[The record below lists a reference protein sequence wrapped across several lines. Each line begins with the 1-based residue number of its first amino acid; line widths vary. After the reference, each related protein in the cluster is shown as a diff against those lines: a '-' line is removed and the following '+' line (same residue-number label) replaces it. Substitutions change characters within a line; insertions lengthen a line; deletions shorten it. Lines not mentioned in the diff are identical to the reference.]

1 MIYPWQQS
9 QWSQVTRLKTSK
21 HLPHA
26 MLLYGNQGL
35 GKADFARAL
44 AESLL
49 CQSPTDD
56 SQACGHCHSCQL
68 LAAGTHPDIHLIE
81 PTPPENSKSKNPV
94 LNIRIDPIRSLC
106 EKINQTSQF
115 SGYRIAILDEADKLT
130 ISAANSLLKTLEEP
144 GQNVLMLLVTSRTHR
159 LPVTIRSRCQSIR
172 FTKPD
177 EAQALQWLQDN
188 QQAQKIQAQEHQ
200 ASREQL
206 QLALRYAHGSPLAA
220 FSYLQD
226 EEHHKVLAEAMTA
239 SVTGKSS
246 LSYAAELAKYAK
258 TKTLEGMLIW
268 TSDLSKMLTCGPES
282 RIVNEPYRSKLQAM
296 AQRVN
301 QQRLFRFHDQLNF
314 NLQHNSI
321 AVNEQL
327 LWENLLLSWENL

>member
-9 QWSQVTRLKTSK
+9 QWTQVTRLKASK

-44 AESLL
+44 AESVL
-49 CQSPTDD
+49 CKSPAED
-56 SQACGHCHSCQL
+56 SQACGLCQSCQL
-68 LAAGTHPDIHLIE
+68 LAAGTHPDIHLLE
-81 PTPPENSKSKNPV
+81 PTPPENTKSKNPV
-94 LNIRIDPIRSLC
+94 LNIRIDAVRSLC

-115 SGYRIAILDEADKLT
+115 GGYRIAILDEADKLT

-172 FTKPD
+172 FTEPD
-177 EAQALQWLQDN
+177 EALALQWLQGN
-188 QQAQKIQAQEHQ
+188 QQVQQHNAGA
-200 ASREQL
+200 EQL

-220 FSYLQD
+220 LSYLQD
-226 EEHHKVLAEAMTA
+226 EDHHKVLAEAMTA
-239 SVTGKSS
+239 SVSGKSS

-258 TKTLEGMLIW
+258 TRTLEGMLIW
-268 TSDLSKMLTCGPES
+268 TSDLAKLLSCGPQS
-282 RIVNEPYRSKLQAM
+282 RIVNEPYRSKLQAL

-301 QQRLFRFHDQLNF
+301 QQRLFRFQDQLNF

>member
-1 MIYPWQQS
+1 MIYPWQHS
-9 QWSQVTRLKTSK
+9 HWSLVARLKASN

-35 GKADFARAL
+35 GKAGFARAL

-49 CQSPTDD
+49 CQAPTDD

-68 LAAGTHPDIHLIE
+68 IAAGTHPDIHLLE

-94 LNIRIDPIRSLC
+94 LNIRIDAIRSLC

-115 SGYRIAILDEADKLT
+115 EGYRVAILDEADKLT

-144 GQNVLMLLVTSRTHR
+144 GQNVLILLVTSRTHR

-172 FTKPD
+172 FTEPD
-177 EAQALQWLQDN
+177 EAKALSWLQAN
-188 QQAQKIQAQEHQ
+188 QPQELE
-200 ASREQL
+200 ASKQEL

-226 EEHHKVLAEAMTA
+226 EDHHKVLAEAMTA
-239 SVTGKSS
+239 SVSGKSS
-246 LSYAAELAKYAK
+246 LSYAAELTKYAK

-268 TSDLSKMLTCGPES
+268 TSDLAKLLTCGPDS
-282 RIVNEPYRSKLQAM
+282 RIVNEPYRSKLQAL

-301 QQRLFRFHDQLNF
+301 QQRLFRFQDQLNF
-314 NLQHNSI
+314 NLLHNSI
-321 AVNEQL
+321 AVKEQL

>member
-9 QWSQVTRLKTSK
+9 QWTQVARLKASN

-26 MLLYGNQGL
+26 VLLYGNQGL
-35 GKADFARAL
+35 GKAGFARAL

-49 CQSPTDD
+49 CQAPTDD

-68 LAAGTHPDIHLIE
+68 IAAGTHPDIHLLE

-94 LNIRIDPIRSLC
+94 LNIRIDAIRSLC

-115 SGYRIAILDEADKLT
+115 EGYRVAILDEADKLT

-144 GQNVLMLLVTSRTHR
+144 GQNVLILLVTSRTHR

-172 FTKPD
+172 FTEPD
-177 EAQALQWLQDN
+177 EAKALGWLQAN
-188 QQAQKIQAQEHQ
+188 QPQELE
-200 ASREQL
+200 ASKQEL

-226 EEHHKVLAEAMTA
+226 EDHHKVLAEAMTA
-239 SVTGKSS
+239 SVSGKSS
-246 LSYAAELAKYAK
+246 LSYAAELTKYAK

-268 TSDLSKMLTCGPES
+268 TSDLAKLLTCGPDS
-282 RIVNEPYRSKLQAM
+282 RIVNEPYRSKLQAL

-301 QQRLFRFHDQLNF
+301 QQRLFRFQDQLNF
-314 NLQHNSI
+314 NLLHNSI